1 MSRRR
6 PEWFAASSTAKA
18 AATARLV
25 KRHLFFADQIAA
37 APHMARDATRRE
49 FGAPTRFNN
58 GTTARHAE
66 APPARSAP
74 YRFEIKSLE
83 RAKSTENSNP
93 VRKKG
98 TAATI

>member
-1 MSRRR
+1 MRR
-6 PEWFAASSTAKA
+6 PEWFAAISKAKA

-25 KRHLFFADQIAA
+25 KRHLVFADQMAA
-37 APHMARDATRRE
+37 ATHIASDATSRE
-49 FGAPTRFNN
+49 FGAPTKFNN

-74 YRFEIKSLE
+74 YKLEIRSLD
-83 RAKSTENSNP
+83 RAKSTENNNP

-98 TAATI
+98 TAATM